1 MRISDW
7 SSDVCSS
14 DLLLIEDSDATGV
27 CVFQDDW
34 HEGVVGLVASKVK
47 DKLHRPTI
55 AFARAQEGGLL
66 KGSGRSIPGLP
77 LRDALVLL
85 DTRHP
90 GLLQRYG
97 GHAMAAG
104 MTIAASD
111 SEPFAAA

>member
-14 DLLLIEDSDATGV
+14 DLLLIEDSDATSV

-66 KGSGRSIPGLP
+66 KGSGRSIPGLH

-97 GHAMAAG
+97 GHAME
-104 MTIAASD
+104 
-111 SEPFAAA
+111 SEERRGGKEGVSK